1 MNIYSNK
8 ETQTEEERDSVK
20 DLQDFLHNNSFT
32 SSLYL
37 PDYWRLTW
45 DTERENL
52 VSKKNTFDLEDLYTY
67 GNYDNVLR
75 SEYGG

>member
-1 MNIYSNK
+1 MNIYLDK
-8 ETQTEEERDSVK
+8 KTQTEEEGNSIK
-20 DLQDFLHNNSFT
+20 DLQDFLHDNNFT
-32 SSLYL
+32 NNLYS
-37 PDYWRLTW
+37 PDHWRLTW

-52 VSKKNTFDLEDLYTY
+52 VPKKNTFDLKDLYTC